1 MPFSPLSEAVYLCL
15 RTLPPPQTLVVLG
28 SALPVSIIPDAD
40 IEKENKYA
48 VMMYRALFKLQCC
61 RDLGEYAS

>member
-1 MPFSPLSEAVYLCL
+1 MPP
-15 RTLPPPQTLVVLG
+15 TLAPQTLVVLG